1 MICSEVSCFISDIC
15 NVCSLVFI
23 FVTFPR
29 GLSILLILRRTVIFS
44 LIFLFFPYLKFCWFL
59 LLSLFVS
66 FLYYYPCL
74 YLHCVIQELSVC
86 SLCHLYTLEQYIWIL
101 FTIILFSSPTSLS
114 PANSSTIY
122 IYMHV
127 YDQIFICVH
136 IYLYLSCLNSTFE
149 EEHPLCFWTWF
160 ILLIWGSSVLSIYL
174 QKSYFH
180 SSLYLNT
187 ALYIYTGVWTQGF
200 TFVKLEFHFLSPV
213 SIFYAMFLSISL
225 CIVFLAVALNIWYIK
240 FITIYWYWLYQY
252 FTLCKCRNL
261 TSLDSFYELHNW
273 INIVLRIS
281 FTDIQYHIR

>member
-1 MICSEVSCFISDIC
+1 VFTVPSLYIGAVHLDI
-15 NVCSLVFI
+15 I
-23 FVTFPR
+23 H
-29 GLSILLILRRTVIFS
+29 
-44 LIFLFFPYLKFCWFL
+44 YH
-59 LLSLFVS
+59 SLF
-66 FLYYYPCL
+66 
-74 YLHCVIQELSVC
+74 LSHIPKSC
-86 SLCHLYTLEQYIWIL
+86 KQFNY
-101 FTIILFSSPTSLS
+101 
-114 PANSSTIY
+114 IY
-122 IYMHV
+122 IYICMHV